1 MICFCNIYDT
11 HISFVG
17 TEEDSEYPDTDSKLM
32 PPPSWLPK
40 SVKAEDDPSVIS
52 PEKNSLSKFHTPL
65 ASLRPPELANV
76 DVTELFPE
84 FRPGQV
90 HLIKMKCLS

>member
-1 MICFCNIYDT
+1 MIRFCNIYDT
-11 HISFVG
+11 HIFLVG
-17 TEEDSEYPDTDSKLM
+17 NEEGSEYLDTKLM

-40 SVKAEDDPSVIS
+40 SIKAEDDPSVIS
-52 PEKNSLSKFHTPL
+52 PEKNSSSKFHTPL

-90 HLIKMKCLS
+90 HLLKMKCLC

>member
-1 MICFCNIYDT
+1 
-11 HISFVG
+11 
-17 TEEDSEYPDTDSKLM
+17 M

-40 SVKAEDDPSVIS
+40 TPKAEDEAGFTS
-52 PEKNSLSKFHTPL
+52 PDKNSANKYHTPL
-65 ASLRPPELANV
+65 ASLRPPELSNV

-90 HLIKMKCLS
+90 RYRYRYHCIITRELVSQVNLI